1 MCSVLGF
8 RGCPRD
14 FVISLGIGFT
24 RGSWYT
30 SIAKGC
36 HHQIH
41 VPSTCYDR
49 FYLFSWCWMDANLLK
64 HVKPS
69 KYQVYYNTSNLRRV
83 GRMEIDYPKVQ
94 NELNF
99 FEQLKLMKVVDKVS
113 NWSNDFPGFKLDYV
127 SSSTSYWILN
137 YF

>member
-1 MCSVLGF
+1 
-8 RGCPRD
+8 
-14 FVISLGIGFT
+14 
-24 RGSWYT
+24 
-30 SIAKGC
+30 
-36 HHQIH
+36 
-41 VPSTCYDR
+41 
-49 FYLFSWCWMDANLLK
+49 MDENLLK

-69 KYQVYYNTSNLRRV
+69 KNQVYYNTSNLRRV
-83 GRMEIDYPKVQ
+83 GGMQIDYPKVQ

-99 FEQLKLMKVVDKVS
+99 LEQLKLMKVVDKVS